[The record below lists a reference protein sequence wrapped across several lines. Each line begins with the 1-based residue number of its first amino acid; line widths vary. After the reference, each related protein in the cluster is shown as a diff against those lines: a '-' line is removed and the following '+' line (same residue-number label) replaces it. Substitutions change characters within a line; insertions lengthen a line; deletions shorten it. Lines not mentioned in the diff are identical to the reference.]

1 MDVVFLVARILF
13 VLVFVF
19 SGATVHLLQG
29 RQGIQYAKMYGVPM
43 AEIGLPLTG
52 VMAVVGGALVALGL
66 WGDVGALL
74 IAAFL
79 VLITPLM
86 HAFWREEDPMQKQS
100 QMINFMKNV
109 GLLGGALALF
119 YVWNQ
124 LQGDAGLSLTDPLFG
139 RG

>member
-43 AEIGLPLTG
+43 AEIGVPLTG

-100 QMINFMKNV
+100 QMSNFMKNV

-124 LQGDAGLSLTDPLFG
+124 LQGDTGLSLTDPLFG